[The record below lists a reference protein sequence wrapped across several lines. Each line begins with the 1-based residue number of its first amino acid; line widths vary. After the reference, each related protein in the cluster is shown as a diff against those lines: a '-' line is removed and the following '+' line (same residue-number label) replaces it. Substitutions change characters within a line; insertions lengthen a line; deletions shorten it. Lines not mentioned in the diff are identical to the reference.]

1 MKHDFTLWWLEK
13 NASRITQKDG
23 AYILQQEKRLR
34 KKIQKVF
41 EKQKNYC
48 LDSLK
53 KLSFLKNSKEE
64 AEIALLVAGL
74 PAKGEMVDD
83 LADFWAFLML
93 KGGKRS
99 VKDLSLGKYGISF
112 DLKNEE
118 AIKWLRN
125 KKIFESAPVDSPEW
139 KKARDFLR
147 LSDYRGN
154 IDFTTKE
161 RIKKMLDDALNTGE
175 SYSSVAKKIME
186 QGEAGVFSRARA
198 ELITTHEIGIAYEQG
213 KKIPLEDFWKENPD
227 REPEK
232 KWLVKSACCDICA
245 DNGHQDWIALS
256 KEFSSG
262 HTEAPAHP
270 HCHCSTGYRIPDPEE

>member
-13 NASRITQKDG
+13 NASRLRDKDG

-41 EKQKNYC
+41 ERQKKHI
-48 LDSLK
+48 LDHLK
-53 KLSFLKNSKEE
+53 NLSFLKNSKED
-64 AEIALLVAGL
+64 AEIALLLASM
-74 PAKGEMVDD
+74 PAKAEMVDD
-83 LADFWAFLML
+83 LADFWAFLL
-93 KGGKRS
+93 VKGGKRS
-99 VKDLSLGKYGISF
+99 VKEYQLGKYGISF
-112 DLKNEE
+112 DLKNEK

-125 KKIFESAPVDSPEW
+125 KKIFEKAPVDSPEW
-139 KKARDFLR
+139 TKARDFLR

-161 RIKKMLDDALNTGE
+161 RIKKMLEEALETGE
-175 SYSSVAKKIME
+175 SYSSVAKKIE
-186 QGEAGVFSRARA
+186 QQGEAGVFSRARA

-232 KWLVKSACCDICA
+232 KWIVRSACCDICA
-245 DNGHQDWIALS
+245 DNGNQNWIAFS
-256 KEFSSG
+256 REFSSG

-270 HCHCSTGYRIPDPEE
+270 HCHCSTGYQIPPPRK